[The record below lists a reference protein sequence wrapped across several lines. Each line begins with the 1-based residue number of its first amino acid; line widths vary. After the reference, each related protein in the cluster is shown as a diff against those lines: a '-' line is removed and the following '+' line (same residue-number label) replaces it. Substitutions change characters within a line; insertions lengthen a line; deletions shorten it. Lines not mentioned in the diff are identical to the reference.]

1 MCYSIPLDKMKPV
14 YILGIHEGH
23 NCSACLMVDGTVV
36 AAANEERF
44 TRIKNE
50 VGYPKH
56 TIDYC
61 LSFAGIT
68 AGNLDKVAV
77 STINQNLVWSKVRR
91 EAVFKIDDY
100 VFEQHHYFK
109 PLIIE
114 KKDPTETL
122 WQYLKA
128 VEDRKGVQSTH
139 YDFSQLSKKNLL
151 DLDYYKQ
158 VRINT
163 IVNHLGLNPAK
174 ISYINHHHCHQYFAY
189 FSSPFREKTLILT
202 ADGVGDFGINAT
214 VSVADD
220 NHITTLAQ
228 STNCQVARI
237 YRYITLL
244 LGMKPLDHEY
254 KVMGL
259 APYANSKE
267 TNRAYQVFSDILRVD
282 GLHFRWQHKPQD
294 LYFHFV
300 DQLQGC
306 RFDGIAAAVQ
316 QMTESLMLTWVT
328 NALDQTRLHTLVFAG
343 GVAMNIK
350 VNMLLSQLPQVTKF
364 FVAPSPADESNAIG
378 ACYFA
383 FVRYCRRRQLRH
395 TIAPM
400 THAYLGPQATPL
412 EVRRAI
418 AKARLTSGYRVRAKI
433 THRYI
438 ARKMAA
444 GKKNGRWPGRGG
456 ILGPGLGG

>member
-267 TNRAYQVFSDILRVD
+267 TDRAYKAFSDILKVD
-282 GLHFRWQHKPQD
+282 VLHFRWKNKPQD
-294 LYFHFV
+294 WYFHFASA
-300 DQLQGC
+300 LQGC
-306 RFDGIAAAVQ
+306 RFDGIAGAVQ
-316 QMTESLMLTWVT
+316 KMTEEIVSAWAK
-328 NALDQTRLHTLVFAG
+328 NALDLTRLHTLVFAG

-350 VNMLLSQLPQVTKF
+350 VNMLLSQMPQVKKL
-364 FVAPSPADESNAIG
+364 FVGPSPADESNAIG

-383 FVRYCRRRQLRH
+383 MADYCRRQHLNSNI
-395 TIAPM
+395 IAPM
-400 THAYLGPQATPL
+400 THAYLGPEPSPTQ
-412 EVRRAI
+412 VRRAI
-418 AKARLTSGYRVRAKI
+418 TSAKLTSGYQIKDHVPN
-433 THRYI
+433 RYI
-438 ARKMAA
+438 AKQLAA
-444 GKKNGRWPGRGG
+444 GKIIGLCRGRLEFGARA
-456 ILGPGLGG
+456 